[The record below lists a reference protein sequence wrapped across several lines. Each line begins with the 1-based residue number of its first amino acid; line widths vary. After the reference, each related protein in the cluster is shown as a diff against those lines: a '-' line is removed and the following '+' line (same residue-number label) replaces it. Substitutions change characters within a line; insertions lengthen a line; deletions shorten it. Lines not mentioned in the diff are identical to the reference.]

1 MVVQKRSTT
10 VTSSATFV
18 HSATPS
24 KLPRPNSR
32 PPSRVLKPMDIP
44 NTNISGSKENLQ
56 PNNRMQPGDKDFTM
70 PKLKLNKKT
79 SLTEMET
86 SKESPNN
93 EVLGDG
99 TLNESALHTSAGNYT
114 VSNYIQPEE
123 HPPISSS
130 SGEPGRLRRVV
141 SRCSFVN
148 ICDGELRAD
157 DLKPAS
163 VESYSFWV
171 TLLGCLLML
180 LSSVTL
186 AVTLLLNYEHLM
198 AIWYGWPH
206 DDLFQSAGMNEGYFR
221 RIANVLLKIWMGLN
235 RMILIDE

>member
-56 PNNRMQPGDKDFTM
+56 PNNRMQP
-70 PKLKLNKKT
+70 
-79 SLTEMET
+79 EMET